1 MSDNVVDLSKREKK
15 EEESPFDEVI
25 RKNKEKQERLK
36 KEREKA
42 NAKVKRE
49 YRLKGKD

>member
-1 MSDNVVDLSKREKK
+1 MSDDVVDISERKK
-15 EEESPFDEVI
+15 KEESPFDEAI

-36 KEREKA
+36 REREKA